1 MSITLERTVCK
12 ANLFLSFFGFI
23 IIHKEYD
30 LVTLKDNK
38 NLFPPYQGAPLFK
51 KKLLQKH
58 PELKKILN
66 RLAGK
71 ITESQ
76 MSDMNYQV
84 KVKGKSAKTV
94 AHHYLKKTGLLK

>member
-1 MSITLERTVCK
+1 
-12 ANLFLSFFGFI
+12 
-23 IIHKEYD
+23 
-30 LVTLKDNK
+30 
-38 NLFPPYQGAPLFK
+38 
-51 KKLLQKH
+51 LLQEQ